1 MQLLVALMFAIGPHA
16 ADAEL
21 HANDP
26 EAAWVRAPMYEMYNS
41 YISAPAVT
49 RRVYGYL
56 PYWQSID
63 LTTFRWDLITD
74 IIPFSVG
81 IATDGTVSN
90 PHALP
95 GAALVSAAHAH
106 GVKVHLGA
114 TLFNSSGGS
123 EIATFLANSAAMT
136 KAVQQ
141 LSALAA

>member
-1 MQLLVALMFAIGPHA
+1 
-16 ADAEL
+16 
-21 HANDP
+21 
-26 EAAWVRAPMYEMYNS
+26 MYEMYNS
-41 YISAPAVT
+41 YISVPAVT

-63 LTTFRWDLITD
+63 LNTFRWDLITD

-81 IATDGTVSN
+81 IGTDGTVSN

-114 TLFNSSGGS
+114 PIARGPGEDPETLLEHVRD
-123 EIATFLANSAAMT
+123 EIASTLARWRRHR
-136 KAVQQ
+136 K
-141 LSALAA
+141 